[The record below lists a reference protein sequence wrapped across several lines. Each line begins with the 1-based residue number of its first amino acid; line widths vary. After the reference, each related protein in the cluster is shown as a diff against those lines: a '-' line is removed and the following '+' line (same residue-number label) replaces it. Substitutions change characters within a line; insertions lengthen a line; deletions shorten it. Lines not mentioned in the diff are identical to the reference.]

1 MTSSKSFTEF
11 IAGIITRNM
20 LVGDAD
26 PHQRWRPIIA
36 RKDDDLL
43 EVLKKYIS
51 LHEIRTV
58 AVINEEDRLIGV
70 IRETTLADDILLH
83 VMPAEFLTGALGAD
97 GMAELASR
105 VGARVATD
113 LMQAPVFVKK
123 EDSLKDAFAKM
134 RRNRLYGLPI
144 VDDNMRVVGYLDMQE
159 ILAVWLKAMGEEDS
173 S

>member
-1 MTSSKSFTEF
+1 MATSSSFTEF
-11 IAGIITRNM
+11 IAGIVTRNT
-20 LVGDAD
+20 LVSDAD
-26 PHQRWRPIIA
+26 PHQRWKPVIV
-36 RKDDDLL
+36 KTGDDLL

-58 AVINEEDRLIGV
+58 AVVDEDDRLVGV
-70 IRETTLADDILLH
+70 IRETTLADDILFH
-83 VMPAEFLTGALGAD
+83 IMPAEFLAGALGAD

-105 VGARVATD
+105 MGARVATD

-123 EDSLKDAFAKM
+123 EDNLKDAFAKM

-159 ILAVWLKAMGEEDS
+159 ILAVWLKAMGRGDS